1 MQHDETVR
9 CLRDASC
16 RCPRCVRGYEALSGD
31 CRPVLSSDRHALR
44 TPPERACA
52 CEKYAPVSAAS
63 VVSARTDEGAIIT
76 RLRSSEQQPR
86 SELRCRLDTHFAAAQ
101 EVTPAPAY
109 DAPRAAVGAPAAA
122 TAAPMPFRP
131 RQLSDDEETLAWAS
145 DEDLDET
152 VLHEPPLRP
161 PTTYGG
167 FASVA
172 SGRFREAARAAAQR
186 VATETAR
193 MVEARRATETTSLD
207 ELRQKVALAKEHLR
221 QVGEETSREIA
232 IGGARLDA
240 LLKRAPAPREAS
252 AGATAPSL
260 AAEIEAAA
268 KAATNAAAAT
278 AMAAQLAPRLFSSSI
293 SSNREIVPE
302 VTAAGRY
309 NVALSSV
316 LPPPSLCRQWTPAN
330 VYKEALR
337 QKMRT
342 AATIGLSGGKE
353 GGYAEVEHD
362 QGEDRW
368 AGGRRDSRRSNAAAA
383 ATASDATAAASPRRT
398 ASSSVDPR
406 ATRRAPLSAAST
418 LEDES
423 AATVG
428 SRALAQAKSA
438 KPPWH
443 LHVKPAKLLHVA
455 PAAAALRCGVLGSC
469 KRVARDASRGECRGG
484 DSDGD
489 GSGGGTGGAR
499 SGGDSRSC
507 RSRSSGGGDERR
519 RADSCTRRGVGGGS
533 ERGRRRRAV
542 AFGMDAAASLRPL
555 GAAKGATRV
564 ATRVV

>member
-1 MQHDETVR
+1 MSSLGRAPALARLSAYRADPTATDPPPEEIASALRLLRGRLSNGSSSRHSSRPSTADSNSSRGRLSVAVTPPSADRRPAARPQLSWSGSRLKEPTEHSPALVQHDETVR

-109 DAPRAAVGAPAAA
+109 DAPRAAVVAPAAA

-362 QGEDRW
+362 EAAQEEED
-368 AGGRRDSRRSNAAAA
+368 AIKEKIDGLV
-383 ATASDATAAASPRRT
+383 DA
-398 ASSSVDPR
+398 
-406 ATRRAPLSAAST
+406 
-418 LEDES
+418 E
-423 AATVG
+423 TVG
-428 SRALAQAKSA
+428 
-438 KPPWH
+438 
-443 LHVKPAKLLHVA
+443 
-455 PAAAALRCGVLGSC
+455 
-469 KRVARDASRGECRGG
+469 
-484 DSDGD
+484 
-489 GSGGGTGGAR
+489 
-499 SGGDSRSC
+499 
-507 RSRSSGGGDERR
+507 
-519 RADSCTRRGVGGGS
+519 
-533 ERGRRRRAV
+533 
-542 AFGMDAAASLRPL
+542 
-555 GAAKGATRV
+555 GATPPPPPPP
-564 ATRVV
+564 ATPPPPPPPGAPPPP